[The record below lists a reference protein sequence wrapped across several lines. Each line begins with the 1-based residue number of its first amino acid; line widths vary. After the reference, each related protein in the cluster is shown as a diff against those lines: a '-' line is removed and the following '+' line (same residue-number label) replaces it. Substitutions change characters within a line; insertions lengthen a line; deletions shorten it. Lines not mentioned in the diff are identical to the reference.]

1 LEPPVCTDPPP
12 PAHDTKGALLLA
24 RWTLAAR
31 VACVVAVAPIA
42 VLSSTEDSVVTAA
55 QMHLLTMPVTSY
67 VLQRYNHMRYAMGPQ
82 CVMAFA
88 CMLLA
93 NTFAVLQLL
102 SSSPTPAAAG
112 AQPSNCS
119 CCRPSNPSA
128 SGSNSDRRLHALLAL
143 VLILGAAQMLWVTQ
157 KRVMTR
163 VMLCTATSMLVMA
176 LAIVGALTP
185 PYMGRLFFQSA
196 ALPLLLLFMES
207 SSPAPPRG
215 APEHC

>member
-1 LEPPVCTDPPP
+1 MNLGGVGGLERIFVDVMKH
-12 PAHDTKGALLLA
+12 A
-24 RWTLAAR
+24 
-31 VACVVAVAPIA
+31 
-42 VLSSTEDSVVTAA
+42 TAW
-55 QMHLLTMPVTSY
+55 V
-67 VLQRYNHMRYAMGPQ
+67 
-82 CVMAFA
+82 
-88 CMLLA
+88 
-93 NTFAVLQLL
+93 
-102 SSSPTPAAAG
+102 SPREPCNYY
-112 AQPSNCS
+112 NCS